1 MTCLIVYILSLYLKN
16 VQNMYVLKQP
26 LYFTTRYI
34 STVRHV
40 CKGTCRN
47 LKVGPLCT
55 GSDYMHYSLN
65 KENETVL
72 YRQ

>member
-1 MTCLIVYILSLYLKN
+1 
-16 VQNMYVLKQP
+16 MYVLKQP